1 MNQLVKSFGDIEPFL
16 RSADDFSG
24 NTRARLLEYFD
35 NPVKLQS
42 LKVKLA
48 AIVDAGKPFVEATY
62 KLESDGPVVLEC
74 FDIISSLSITTKMEH
89 YPNLHAVV
97 ESIARGKNDA
107 QLKWMRHARECIK
120 PAIKY
125 FEEHLKADL
134 MDIPLKAFKAAR
146 YFSPHY
152 VKKIKP
158 ESADLS
164 SLLNLPFITSSKLS
178 ELKDEFPKYY
188 VLAAEVSSD
197 ISSLDFW
204 KDHTASI
211 QRWSNT
217 AQNVLLL
224 QPSSAAAERVFSV
237 LNNTFASKQLRAL
250 EDYVEASIML
260 QYNKRE

>member
-1 MNQLVKSFGDIEPFL
+1 MAKFFWKERTGLTIDSYCPTRWWSKWEVMNQLVKSFGDIEPFL

-42 LKVKLA
+42 LKVELA

-74 FDIISSLSITTKMEH
+74 FDIISSLSVTTKMEH

-107 QLKWMRHARECIK
+107 QLKWMRHARQCIK

-146 YFSPHY
+146 YLAFKAAQLDIQQFSSHS
-152 VKKIKP
+152 IKY
-158 ESADLS
+158 S
-164 SLLNLPFITSSKLS
+164 SLSTL
-178 ELKDEFPKYY
+178 
-188 VLAAEVSSD
+188 
-197 ISSLDFW
+197 
-204 KDHTASI
+204 
-211 QRWSNT
+211 
-217 AQNVLLL
+217 
-224 QPSSAAAERVFSV
+224 
-237 LNNTFASKQLRAL
+237 
-250 EDYVEASIML
+250 
-260 QYNKRE
+260 

>member
-1 MNQLVKSFGDIEPFL
+1 M
-16 RSADDFSG
+16 
-24 NTRARLLEYFD
+24 EY
-35 NPVKLQS
+35 
-42 LKVKLA
+42 
-48 AIVDAGKPFVEATY
+48 
-62 KLESDGPVVLEC
+62 
-74 FDIISSLSITTKMEH
+74 

-97 ESIARGKNDA
+97 ESIARGKNDS

-211 QRWSNT
+211 QIWSNT

-250 EDYVEASIML
+250 EDYVEASVML
-260 QYNKRE
+260 QYNKRG